1 MSTGECAPIERDEVR
16 AYLRDEAS
24 EAEQVEAAYLWPMLA
39 RPSQLAPPGDWRTW
53 LVCTG
58 RGYGKTRIGV
68 EYVRQHCE
76 ENPGARVGVVAPTS
90 ADCRDVIALGESG
103 FVENA
108 HPDFAPVW
116 ESSKKLLTYPNGS
129 RIHLY
134 SAEEPQRLRGPQF
147 ELAWLDE
154 VCAYKSSEALTMMRF
169 CLRLGDDPKMIV
181 TTTPRPI
188 KVLTDMMNDPTTHVT
203 RGSTRD
209 NARNLAPGFL
219 KGIED
224 RYAGTRLGL
233 QELEG
238 QILESIEGAVLN
250 IDLLNETRIT
260 EAPELERV
268 VIGVDPATTQPP
280 RVT

>member
-108 HPDFAPVW
+108 HPEFAPVW

-154 VCAYKSSEALTMMRF
+154 VCAYKSAEALTMMRF
-169 CLRLGDDPKMIV
+169 CLRLGDDP
-181 TTTPRPI
+181 R
-188 KVLTDMMNDPTTHVT
+188 
-203 RGSTRD
+203 
-209 NARNLAPGFL
+209 
-219 KGIED
+219 
-224 RYAGTRLGL
+224 
-233 QELEG
+233 
-238 QILESIEGAVLN
+238 
-250 IDLLNETRIT
+250 
-260 EAPELERV
+260 
-268 VIGVDPATTQPP
+268 
-280 RVT
+280 